1 MAALTREDLI
11 VRTIARAIGTLPE
24 PMRRAFAT
32 SALHANGV
40 RLDSRIAAVL
50 GVAERAG
57 RGFRSDV
64 PVSLMRA
71 GYAQMN
77 RAYGLREARPLDVR
91 DVAIPVEGGV
101 IGGRLYRP
109 RNVARTTM
117 PLLTYYHG
125 GGFSIGDV
133 PSYDGLARFLA
144 VQGRIAVLSVEY
156 RLGPEHRF
164 PQAHEDGFSA
174 FAWARLSAAELG
186 IDKQRIA
193 VAGDSA
199 GGGIAAAVGA
209 FAVERGLAAPAYQL
223 LIYPSVDG
231 TGATPSRTAF
241 ERGVPL
247 TTATIAWFADRYARS
262 SGDFGAKLLAPLRAA
277 SIAASPPTYLL
288 AAASIRSSTRADSM
302 RSGCVLRA
310 FR

>member
-1 MAALTREDLI
+1 
-11 VRTIARAIGTLPE
+11 
-24 PMRRAFAT
+24 
-32 SALHANGV
+32 
-40 RLDSRIAAVL
+40 
-50 GVAERAG
+50 
-57 RGFRSDV
+57 
-64 PVSLMRA
+64 
-71 GYAQMN
+71 MN

-288 AAASIRSSTRADSM
+288 AAGFDPLVDEGRLYAER
-302 RSGCVLRA
+302 LRA
-310 FR
+310 EGVPVVYDLRPTLAHSFVNLAGVVPDARRALLDAIRVTAAALHTGSD